1 VILLCGIPSETPLA
15 LVRAELDALGAPV
28 VTFNQRRFADAD
40 MSFEL
45 RGGELDGA
53 LRLDGLRH
61 RLSDVTAV
69 YLRLMDDQA
78 LPELRGEP
86 PGSAARVGCRGLHE
100 ALTRWCEI
108 APIRIVNRMAPMG
121 SNFSKPYQAQLIQ
134 DHGLRVPETVV
145 TNDPQ
150 TVRDFRAAHGRVIYK
165 SISGIRSI
173 VATLSDEDMARLVR
187 VRWCPVQFQAFIDG
201 THVRVH
207 TIGEVALATAIES
220 DATDYRYARQ
230 QGGGEPRLRALDLSD
245 ELAERCVGLS
255 RALGLDFAGIDLKV
269 TPDGEVFCFEVNPS
283 PAFSY
288 YEQSTGQPIARAV
301 AAHLAGR
308 G

>member
-1 VILLCGIPSETPLA
+1 MRKPCEKRRPSKPAAWRRRWTSSFSAYLA
-15 LVRAELDALGAPV
+15 LI
-28 VTFNQRRFADAD
+28 ADPTAD
-40 MSFEL
+40 L
-45 RGGELDGA
+45 AAVGEL
-53 LRLDGLRH
+53 L
-61 RLSDVTAV
+61 
-69 YLRLMDDQA
+69 
-78 LPELRGEP
+78 
-86 PGSAARVGCRGLHE
+86 
-100 ALTRWCEI
+100 
-108 APIRIVNRMAPMG
+108 
-121 SNFSKPYQAQLIQ
+121 
-134 DHGLRVPETVV
+134 
-145 TNDPQ
+145 DPQ
-150 TVRDFRAAHGRVIYK
+150 MRVIEHPNLF
-165 SISGIRSI
+165 SPAEI